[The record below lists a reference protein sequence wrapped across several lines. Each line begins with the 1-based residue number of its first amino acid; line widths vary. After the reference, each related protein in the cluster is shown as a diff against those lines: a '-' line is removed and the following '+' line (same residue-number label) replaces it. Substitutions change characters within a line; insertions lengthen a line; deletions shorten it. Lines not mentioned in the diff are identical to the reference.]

1 MKPNDSEREIIKGMI
16 KEGIILPDN
25 TSITDEVMKRL
36 RQEALQ
42 AENRRAGFFNP
53 PAVLMTAFLVVLA
66 MVPFIHWFFGVLSE
80 QMATSHFSAFQEF
93 MSQINGYLIYS
104 PLFLL
109 IFLVL
114 FMLYKLDR
122 FLEKR
127 SAMQ

>member
-1 MKPNDSEREIIKGMI
+1 MNSSDSEREIIKGII
-16 KEGIILPDN
+16 KKGIFLPDN
-25 TSITDEVMKRL
+25 NSITDSVMKRL
-36 RQEALQ
+36 RQDSLQ
-42 AENRRAGFFNP
+42 RENNSTGFFNP
-53 PAVLMTAFLVVLA
+53 PAVLMAAFLVILA

-80 QMATSHFSAFQEF
+80 QMGTHHFYAFKEF
-93 MSQINGYLIYS
+93 MSQIHEYLIYS

-114 FMLYKLDR
+114 FMLYRLDR